1 MSILKR
7 IRHLPCG
14 LLTGSVLLALLVGGL
29 GYYHHHS
36 QLQRQK
42 FARIMSLVGIASE
55 KANFLSAWRDQL
67 HQEGRRLAGNDT
79 LRRLSIAY
87 FRNACDKK
95 NIGDIRIWLESLANS
110 QHFRGACILDRSGKT
125 VLAAGKELPAEDYAE
140 AESGKAF
147 AKRDVHLAELHLS
160 AGGKPRIAMI
170 APLFDTKGSHPP
182 IGALLI
188 NIDPEGLFFPLA
200 HQHSRLSKSLE
211 TILVG
216 TVNGQR
222 LYLTRPRFWPEGFLR
237 HINAHD
243 LSRIRSVETG
253 TDTPRVFEDKDY
265 RGAPVIAA
273 VRRVPGTSWHVIAK
287 VDRAEVLAPIH
298 RGSTLMLVISTL
310 LIVAAGALVTTL
322 CHRRDISLNRERNQ
336 AENRARDMAVRYNA
350 FARQANDAFLV
361 TDEEGN
367 IVEANEKALSTYGF
381 TSSEYGAMKIQDL
394 YPPDAG
400 ADLEEIRMLLLNNKG
415 AISESLHKRRDGS
428 VFPVEISAGTVE
440 VDGAR
445 YFQFIIRDTTER
457 EEAQQLLRGEEQR
470 FRKLYEEHSAILLA
484 IPDVVLLLDSDRK
497 VIWANSVATKELGLD
512 SSRIIGKSCD
522 DVWHARIGA
531 GHICPGRK
539 CMSTGELEQS
549 FGWTPDKKLY
559 DIRAVPVRDTEG
571 RIIRIVETG
580 RNMTEFQRMEEQ
592 LRQSQKMETV
602 GQLAGGIAHDF
613 NNIITA
619 IMGFAYILQMKV
631 PDDFPERSCISN
643 IVSAA
648 ERAAALTGSLLS
660 FSRKHTAV
668 MRHIDLN
675 EVVRSTER
683 LVTTLL
689 DKDIELHIVSSK
701 APIVVYAD
709 DVLMGQVILNLATN
723 ARDAMPGGG
732 IVTIRALMDPEL
744 NVSGASD
751 QPPLTACLEI
761 EDTGSGMDGE
771 TMERVFEPFFT
782 TKESGKG
789 TGLGLAM
796 VQGIVRQHN
805 GTVEVF
811 SEKEKGTLIRVRLP
825 LSTGVTIGEHPSLSS
840 HLPGGSE
847 TLMLVE
853 DDERIRKY
861 LAELLSSN
869 GYKVIDARDGSE
881 ALERYRA
888 HAEEV
893 ELLVSDII
901 IPRKNGG
908 ELHREFLKIKPDL
921 KTLFLSGYP
930 TEALRKKG
938 IDTDN
943 MLIMSKPF
951 APREFLNTIRTLL
964 D

>member
-7 IRHLPCG
+7 SRYLPCG
-14 LLTGSVLLALLVGGL
+14 LLAGSVLLALLVGGA
-29 GYYHHHS
+29 GYYHHHL
-36 QLQRQK
+36 QLQRQE
-42 FARIMSLVGIASE
+42 FARKMSLAGIASE
-55 KANFLSAWRDQL
+55 KANFVSAWRDQL
-67 HQEGRRLAGNDT
+67 HQEGRRLAGDRT
-79 LRRLSIAY
+79 LRRLSRAY
-87 FRNACDKK
+87 FRNRRNAK
-95 NIGDIRIWLESLANS
+95 NVTDITIWLEALANS
-110 QHFRGACILDRSGKT
+110 HHFRGAGILDRSGKT
-125 VLAAGKELPAEDYAE
+125 VLAAGKEFPAEDHAE

-147 AKRDVHLAELHLS
+147 AKRDVHLAELHS
-160 AGGKPRIAMI
+160 AAGGKPRIAMI
-170 APLFDTKGSHPP
+170 APLFDEQGARAP

-188 NIDPEGLFFPLA
+188 NIDPEGIFFPLA

-216 TVNGQR
+216 TVNGER

-237 HINAHD
+237 RINARD
-243 LSRIRSVETG
+243 LDRVRSLEAGSGAT
-253 TDTPRVFEDKDY
+253 RVFEDTDY
-265 RGAPVIAA
+265 RGTPVIAA
-273 VRRVPGTSWHVIAK
+273 VCRAPGTSWHVIAK

-298 RGSTLMLVISTL
+298 RGTTLMLVISTL
-310 LIVAAGALVTTL
+310 LIVAAGGLVTAL

-367 IVEANEKALSTYGF
+367 IVEANEKAFSTYGF
-381 TSSEYGAMKIQDL
+381 TSSDYGAVKIQDL
-394 YPPDAG
+394 YPPGAG
-400 ADLEEIRMLLLNNKG
+400 AELEEIRTLLSNSKG
-415 AISESLHKRRDGS
+415 AISESLHKRSDGA

-440 VDGAR
+440 VDGAG
-445 YFQFIIRDTTER
+445 YFQFIVRDTTER
-457 EEAQQLLRGEEQR
+457 KEAQQLLRGEEQR
-470 FRKLYEEHSAILLA
+470 FRKLYEEHNAVLLA
-484 IPDVVLLLDSDRK
+484 IPDVVLLLDSGRK
-497 VIWANSVATKELGLD
+497 VLWANSVAARELGLD
-512 SSRIIGKSCD
+512 ASQITGKSCD

-531 GHICPGRK
+531 GHICPGRQ
-539 CMSTGELEQS
+539 CMATGVLEQS

-580 RNMTEFQRMEEQ
+580 RNMTEFHRMEEQ

-631 PDDFPERSCISN
+631 PDDSPERSCIAN
-643 IVSAA
+643 IISAA
-648 ERAAALTGSLLS
+648 ERAAALTGNLLS

-668 MRHIDLN
+668 MKHIDLN
-675 EVVRSTER
+675 EVARSMER

-689 DKDIELHIVSSK
+689 DEDIELHIVPSK
-701 APIVVYAD
+701 APIVVCAD
-709 DVLMGQVILNLATN
+709 GILLGQAILNLATN

-732 IVTIRALMDPEL
+732 IVTIRTLLDPEP
-744 NVSGASD
+744 NTSGSSD

-771 TMERVFEPFFT
+771 TLERVFEPFFT

-789 TGLGLAM
+789 TGLGLSI

-811 SEKEKGTLIRVRLP
+811 SEKDKGTLIRVRLP
-825 LSTGVTIGEHPSLSS
+825 LSTGVPIAGHPTQPFP
-840 HLPGGSE
+840 LPGGNE

-861 LAELLSSN
+861 LSELLSSN
-869 GYKVIDARDGSE
+869 GYRVIDARDGSE
-881 ALERYRA
+881 ALERFHA
-888 HAEEV
+888 HVEEV
-893 ELLVSDII
+893 ELLVSDIV

-908 ELHREFLKIKPDL
+908 ELHRELLRIKPDL